1 MNEIIAKAEELGGLI
16 AESERLTAL
25 NAARGAADGDAELQ
39 ADLKALDELGR
50 KIAGLEKEVKPVE
63 PEDKRQLRDL
73 QARITGNP
81 SLQKLAR
88 VEADFAELMNR
99 VNKAIQGRFA
109 KPPPG
114 EKQGE

>member
-1 MNEIIAKAEELGGLI
+1 MNEIIAKAEELGKLI

-25 NAARGAADGDAELQ
+25 NAARNAADGDAELQ
-39 ADLKALDELGR
+39 ADMKALDELGR
-50 KIAGLEKEVKPVE
+50 RIAKSEKEVKPVE

-81 SLQKLAR
+81 SLQNLAR

-99 VNKAIQGRFA
+99 VNRAIQGRSVG
-109 KPPPG
+109 PSGG
-114 EKQGE
+114 EKKGE